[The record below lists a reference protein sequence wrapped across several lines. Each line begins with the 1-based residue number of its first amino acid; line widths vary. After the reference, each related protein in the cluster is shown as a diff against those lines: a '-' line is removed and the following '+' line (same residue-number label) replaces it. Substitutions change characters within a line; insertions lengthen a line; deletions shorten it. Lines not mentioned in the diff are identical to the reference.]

1 LREGKTMKFNKVI
14 AIPAIALTAGLTLAA
29 CGSAKT
35 PAAAP
40 AVTTHTVTAPAAAPK
55 PTTPAP
61 TTQAPVKTVIVQPAP
76 AKTVYV
82 QAPAPPAQHAATQ
95 STYCG
100 EGLTAGAGTSC
111 SFAADVERAYHAG
124 GYWNQ
129 PGTSYFYV
137 DGQSMT
143 SASVGNPVIVT
154 DGSGDLVQFND

>member
-1 LREGKTMKFNKVI
+1 MMKLNKVV
-14 AIPAIALTAGLTLAA
+14 AIPALALAVGLGLAA
-29 CGSAKT
+29 CG
-35 PAAAP
+35 
-40 AVTTHTVTAPAAAPK
+40 
-55 PTTPAP
+55 
-61 TTQAPVKTVIVQPAP
+61 TQAPGPAATVTTPVPTMPAATTPTAAASAPQIVINNNNNQQPAP

-82 QAPAPPAQHAATQ
+82 QAPAPPAQHAATR

-111 SFAADVERAYHAG
+111 SFAADVARAYHAG

-129 PGTSYFYV
+129 PGTSYFYA
-137 DGQSMT
+137 DGQFMT